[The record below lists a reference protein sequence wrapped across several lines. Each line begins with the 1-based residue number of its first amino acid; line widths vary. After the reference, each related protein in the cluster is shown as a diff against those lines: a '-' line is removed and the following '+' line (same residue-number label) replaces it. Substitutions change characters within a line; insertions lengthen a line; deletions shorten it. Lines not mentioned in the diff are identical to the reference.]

1 MKEKQTTIKK
11 HAEPPQTTKSMR
23 TLTIIDVDT
32 YDQDDIELM
41 QAALTGMSGENYLLD
56 MAAFMKLLT
65 TTVNKEKIEGF
76 ICKLKQMN
84 MA

>member
-1 MKEKQTTIKK
+1 MKKKQTTIKK
-11 HAEPPQTTKSMR
+11 HAEPLQITNNMR
-23 TLTIIDVDT
+23 TLTIIDVET
-32 YDQDDIELM
+32 YDQKDIDFM
-41 QAALTGMSGENYLLD
+41 KSATKGMSGENYLLD